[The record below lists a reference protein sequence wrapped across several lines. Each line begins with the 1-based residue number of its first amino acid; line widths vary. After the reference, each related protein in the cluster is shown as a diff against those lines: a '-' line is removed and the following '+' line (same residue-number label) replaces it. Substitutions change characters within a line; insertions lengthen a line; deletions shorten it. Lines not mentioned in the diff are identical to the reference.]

1 VKKRTE
7 TCEKE
12 ERLNNPER
20 RKAIFTRL
28 LNFRLAV
35 EQLNISRV

>member
-1 VKKRTE
+1 MGSSRSSVKKRTE

-12 ERLNNPER
+12 EQLSNPER

-28 LNFRLAV
+28 FSDTPWSN
-35 EQLNISRV
+35 